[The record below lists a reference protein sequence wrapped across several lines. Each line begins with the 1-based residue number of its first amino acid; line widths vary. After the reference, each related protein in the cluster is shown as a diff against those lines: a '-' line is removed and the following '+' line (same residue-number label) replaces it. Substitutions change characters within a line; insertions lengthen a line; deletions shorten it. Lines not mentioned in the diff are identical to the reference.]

1 LAAARIFAFSAGV
14 GMLMTRLGVIFGI
27 VFDLFA
33 LGTSKANDSA
43 YFAAI
48 YKGNVIK
55 IVPFRYESD
64 HSGLVVLVSIVDP
77 DECFIPNQFFCER
90 Q

>member
-1 LAAARIFAFSAGV
+1 
-14 GMLMTRLGVIFGI
+14 MTRLGVIFGI

-55 IVPFRYESD
+55 IVPFAAAAMGTANR
-64 HSGLVVLVSIVDP
+64 HAATARIIFTTPVFMIAP
-77 DECFIPNQFFCER
+77 W
-90 Q
+90 